1 MAAASRPIAPPP
13 RPSPAAADS
22 LGASSALGMGP
33 RNKVVVCAYCIYK
46 AVGGVR
52 SVPVSAIRDS
62 RGLCG
67 RQSLMVS
74 LVWTGCGRAGGWL

>member
-13 RPSPAAADS
+13 RPRPAAADS

-33 RNKVVVCAYCIYK
+33 RNKVVLCAYCIYK

-52 SVPVSAIRDS
+52 SVPSRQFAIRVGCVGD
-62 RGLCG
+62 RVCWCGQGVEGQGGGL
-67 RQSLMVS
+67 
-74 LVWTGCGRAGGWL
+74 